1 MPSKRKVSTLYT
13 KIVAEAEKKG
23 QQLNGTKRSIAWL
36 RDRAQQVS
44 MQRVAPSR
52 MLTDRP
58 ARDLRFNPR
67 IGDMMMFVYDPKL
80 KKELP
85 YYDTFPLIFPIKKVK
100 GGFHGINMHYLP
112 PRHRALLM
120 DALLKGGNLNN
131 TEMDETTRMQLNY
144 ATLKAAAEYKYF
156 RPCYKHYLDK
166 HVQSRFIWIH
176 PEEWQ
181 FALFLPTERFKK
193 ATKEEVWTQ
202 SKRVYRGN
210 NWQK

>member
-1 MPSKRKVSTLYT
+1 MASVLYT

-23 QQLNGTKRSIAWL
+23 IVINRQRKSINWM
-36 RDRAQQVS
+36 RERAQQ
-44 MQRVAPSR
+44 MTPQRVAPSR
-52 MLTDRP
+52 MLTGRP
-58 ARDLRFNPR
+58 KEDLHFAPR

-112 PRHRALLM
+112 YRHRALLF
-120 DALLKGGNLNN
+120 DALLSTQLNN
-131 TEMDETTRMQLNY
+131 TKFDETTRMKLSY
-144 ATLKAAAEYKYF
+144 DVLKSAAKYKYF

-166 HVQSRFIWIH
+166 HVQSRFIWI
-176 PEEWQ
+176 PPNEWD

-193 ATKEEVWTQ
+193 KSKEEVWND
-202 SKRVYRGN
+202 SKRSYWGN
-210 NWQK
+210 RWMR